1 MHLLAHSPDWVI
13 AHVLLELALVTA
25 SCGLGRFLLRNRNQP
40 PVIAEIL
47 AGLALGPCV
56 LGYLPGN
63 LPARL
68 FPVDTRPFLMVL
80 ANVGLVLFMF
90 VVGFEIDLPAL
101 RQMRGSAAS
110 VAAASV
116 LVPFAV
122 GMLITWWLRPTAAVT
137 SGPASDLLVQALFI
151 GVAFS
156 ATAFPVLARILDD
169 TALKRL
175 RIRGLALSAAA
186 AGDVVSWTMLAAVV
200 AVTRRSGGTSTFLLL
215 LEFASLLLAL
225 RYLARP
231 MMTAMLTSGEKT
243 GRTESHLT
251 MSVVL
256 IGIFLSSSATAG
268 MHLHPIFGAFA
279 FGFACPREIVHR
291 TAPDV
296 IGRISDASKILMP
309 VFFVLTGLSMSV
321 RDFGAHDVLATLVV
335 IVAASS
341 AKVLSVYA
349 TARACSLPP
358 QDSWGL
364 GFLMNTRGLTELVI
378 LDVGRAAGVLS
389 GHMFTVLAVM
399 AIVTTLITGPL
410 MERLYFSSR
419 QPRRWSWRSRR
430 RASSKVESTTA
441 PVAMGLSEANAGL
454 GNRSIAAWPAAG
466 SRPSRSPQADSESV
480 NYEPR
485 T

>member
-1 MHLLAHSPDWVI
+1 MHQIMHSPDWVI
-13 AHVLLELALVTA
+13 AHVLLALALVTA
-25 SCGLGRFLLRNRNQP
+25 TCLVGRYLLRKRNQP

-68 FPVDTRPFLMVL
+68 FPLETRPFLMVL

-101 RQMRGSAAS
+101 RQMRGSAVS

-116 LVPFAV
+116 LSPFAV
-122 GMLITWWLRPTAAVT
+122 GMLITWWLRPAAAAS
-137 SGPASDLLVQALFI
+137 SGPASSLLVQALFI

-186 AGDVVSWTMLAAVV
+186 AGDVVSWTLLAAVV
-200 AVTRRSGGTSTFLLL
+200 AVTRRAGGMSSFLLL
-215 LEFASLLLAL
+215 LEFVSLLLAL

-231 MMTAMLTSGEKT
+231 IMIAMLNPSKQT
-243 GRTESHLT
+243 GQSDSYVPMGL
-251 MSVVL
+251 VL
-256 IGIFLSSSATAG
+256 VGIFLSSCATAG

-291 TAPDV
+291 AAPEM

-321 RDFGAHDVLATLVV
+321 RNFGSRDVLATLIV
-335 IVAASS
+335 IIAASS
-341 AKVLSVYA
+341 AKILSVYA
-349 TARACSLPP
+349 TARACSMSS

-378 LDVGRAAGVLS
+378 LDVGRTAGVLS
-389 GHMFTVLAVM
+389 GRMFTVLAVM
-399 AIVTTLITGPL
+399 AIGTTLITGPL
-410 MERLYFSSR
+410 MERLYFSR
-419 QPRRWSWRSRR
+419 KQHRLWSWRNWH
-430 RASSKVESTTA
+430 RAPRKVRTTSSVDT
-441 PVAMGLSEANAGL
+441 GLSEVNAGL
-454 GNRSIAAWPAAG
+454 GNRYVSAWPAVNG
-466 SRPSRSPQADSESV
+466 RPARSSNADSESV
-480 NYEPR
+480 DYEPR